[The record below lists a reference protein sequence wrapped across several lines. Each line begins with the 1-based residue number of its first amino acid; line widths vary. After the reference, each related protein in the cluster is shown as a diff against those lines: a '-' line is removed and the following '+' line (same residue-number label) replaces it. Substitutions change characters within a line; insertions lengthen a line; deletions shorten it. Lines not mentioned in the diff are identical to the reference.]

1 MDSHE
6 DTPMGFWGSE
16 SESVIA
22 RQYPIHKACRDGDA
36 VTLSR
41 AVAVASPD
49 QLVAED
55 QFYGWTPVHWAAYFG
70 KVECLNGLLRT
81 GVNVNIR
88 TSRFQQTPAH
98 IAAFGGHPTCLLELL
113 KSGADFHA
121 RDYLGETPM
130 HKAARVGNG
139 ECIKTLIQ
147 NGARANICN
156 NNGHTA
162 ADLSRMQNFK
172 ECVNILDAAS
182 GQLAAQVS
190 YNGLNGSHVLNG
202 SSGCHVTNGNGFVTN
217 GHNNGTNGHH
227 NNGVTNRK
235 RSYEDESIPLF
246 KRARVADKLSK
257 CIPVK
262 IKAPSKLD
270 EWASMECDIESYPV
284 TPPEYQNINS
294 TEACFR
300 APSPGMD
307 FRVDEDMQLWCH
319 MHGYGDTAESLSEDE
334 HSIPRY
340 KLKGIQTTGWC

>member
-246 KRARVADKLSK
+246 KRARVAGEVNHQHNPLIETNHEPMEVNATKPSTAVIGYFFNLSHAQAD
-257 CIPVK
+257 PV
-262 IKAPSKLD
+262 SKR
-270 EWASMECDIESYPV
+270 
-284 TPPEYQNINS
+284 PPHVYSN
-294 TEACFR
+294 
-300 APSPGMD
+300 
-307 FRVDEDMQLWCH
+307 
-319 MHGYGDTAESLSEDE
+319 GY
-334 HSIPRY
+334 Y
-340 KLKGIQTTGWC
+340 